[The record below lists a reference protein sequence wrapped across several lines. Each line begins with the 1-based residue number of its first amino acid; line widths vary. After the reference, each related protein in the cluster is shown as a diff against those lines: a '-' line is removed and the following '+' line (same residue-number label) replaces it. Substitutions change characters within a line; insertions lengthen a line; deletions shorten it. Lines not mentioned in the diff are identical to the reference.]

1 MTFYILCD
9 CGDLWG
15 LGTPEGETGRT
26 ALHGTQARNC
36 KGWASLWLL
45 RTGAAGQACD
55 RQAQD
60 SLLPPLP
67 WLGCAAHSLFPPGL
81 PCVPCPSS
89 SLGTSAPALPG
100 DSRVCT

>member
-1 MTFYILCD
+1 MIMTFYILCD

-60 SLLPPLP
+60 SLLPP
-67 WLGCAAHSLFPPGL
+67 AMAGL
-81 PCVPCPSS
+81 CSTLTVS
-89 SLGTSAPALPG
+89 
-100 DSRVCT
+100 SRVTLCSLP